1 MLRTYDVAWFM
12 ASTDDAETNRK
23 FAEENQADFPVLAD
37 PDKQAAE
44 AYGVL
49 GMMGFASR
57 WTFYIDAAGKL
68 AYIDKEVSALKA
80 GADRAARLAALGVPK
95 K

>member
-1 MLRTYDVAWFM
+1 
-12 ASTDDAETNRK
+12 
-23 FAEENQADFPVLAD
+23 
-37 PDKQAAE
+37 
-44 AYGVL
+44 VL

-80 GADRAARLAALGVPK
+80 GADMAARLAALGVPK